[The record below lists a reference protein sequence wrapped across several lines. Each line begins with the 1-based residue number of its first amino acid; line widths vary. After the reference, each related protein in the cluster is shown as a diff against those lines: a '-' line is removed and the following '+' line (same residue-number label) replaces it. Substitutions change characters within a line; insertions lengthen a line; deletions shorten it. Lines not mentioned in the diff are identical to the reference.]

1 MTYQEAIDFLN
12 APKYSA
18 TRPGLGPVTELL
30 SVRGDPQEGL
40 KVIHITGTNGKG
52 STAAYIES
60 ALTEAGYKTGLYTS
74 PFIERFTERIMI
86 SGEEI
91 PGDDLARLTQVVKD
105 AVDYMVSIGHTA
117 PTIFEMVT
125 AVAFLYYKEQA
136 CDFVVLEVGMGGRL
150 DATNVFDKVELS
162 VITTIDFDHMQFLG
176 NTIEEIAWEKAGIIK
191 SGCPVVCFPQRPE
204 SERVLREEA
213 AKRNAPITFLD
224 PAGIKVLKSDIT
236 GQVYRFAQGPDDS
249 GNPGIPQAEIEI
261 GKLGS
266 YQVLNSALAYLALKT
281 LQREWGALADES
293 GELCEA
299 LPDEAIL
306 TGLKKAVWKGRLEVI
321 RRDPLII
328 LDGAHNPNGV
338 EGLVDSL
345 EKLFPGQKFIFVCGV
360 LADKDYLTM
369 FRMTEHLAEEYF
381 TVTPSCSRA
390 LSAPEL
396 AKTLDGDGMKA
407 VSFGTIP
414 EGLDAAIA
422 RATARNAEL
431 RERLAGGGADGDTP
445 FDLLPEAAK
454 IICFGSLYF
463 IGDARLYL
471 TGKL

>member
-1 MTYQEAIDFLN
+1 MRRLHGAALLIHERNDMNYQEAIDFLN

-30 SVRGDPQEGL
+30 SVLGDPQEGL

-91 PGDDLARLTQVVKD
+91 PGEDLARLTQTVKD
-105 AVDYMVSIGHTA
+105 AVDYMVCIGHTA

-136 CDFVVLEVGMGGRL
+136 CDYIVLEVGMGGRL
-150 DATNVFDKVELS
+150 DATNVFEKVELS

-191 SGCPVVCFPQRPE
+191 QGCPVVCFPQQPAA
-204 SERVLREEA
+204 ERVLREEA

-224 PAGIKVLKSDIT
+224 SSRIEVLRSDIT
-236 GQVYRFAQGPDDS
+236 GQVYRFAQSADEQP
-249 GNPGIPQAEIEI
+249 AEIEI
-261 GKLGS
+261 SKLGS

-281 LQREWGALADES
+281 LQRESDMPALT
-293 GELCEA
+293 
-299 LPDEAIL
+299 DEAIFS
-306 TGLKKAVWKGRLEVI
+306 GLKKAVWKGRLEVVG
-321 RRDPLII
+321 RDPLVII
-328 LDGAHNPNGV
+328 DGAHNPNGV

-360 LADKDYLTM
+360 LADKDFHSM
-369 FRMTEHLAEEYF
+369 FRMTEHLADEYL
-381 TVTPSCSRA
+381 TVTPNCSRA
-390 LSAPEL
+390 LSAPAL
-396 AKTLDGDGMKA
+396 ADTLAEDGMKA
-407 VSFGTIP
+407 VSYDSIP
-414 EGLDAAIA
+414 EALDTAITKAA
-422 RATARNAEL
+422 ARNESLTDDADLPRDL
-431 RERLAGGGADGDTP
+431 R
-445 FDLLPEAAK
+445 PEAAK
-454 IICFGSLYF
+454 VVCFGSLYF
-463 IGDARLYL
+463 IGDARLHL
-471 TGKL
+471 TSK